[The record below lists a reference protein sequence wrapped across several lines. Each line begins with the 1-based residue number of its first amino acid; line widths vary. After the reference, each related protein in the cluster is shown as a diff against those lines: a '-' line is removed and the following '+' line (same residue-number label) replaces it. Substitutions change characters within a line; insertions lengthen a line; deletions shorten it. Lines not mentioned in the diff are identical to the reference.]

1 MVSGYDFP
9 TNPLTGLNESVSTV
23 LLFPEIVLQM
33 YKSIFRLWDD
43 VGFNTFRI
51 SGFKHHDENRLVVK
65 GPTNMVVVI
74 FLIAR
79 YRI

>member
-9 TNPLTGLNESVSTV
+9 TNPLTGFNESVSTV

-51 SGFKHHDENRLVVK
+51 SGLQ
-65 GPTNMVVVI
+65 
-74 FLIAR
+74 AS
-79 YRI
+79 